1 MRRDLKFNGPGSMPL
16 PDPQAVINLIDTC
29 ARTIIMPRYR
39 QLADEHISE
48 KSPGDL
54 VTIADVES
62 EQFLEEV
69 LTGLEAGSCCVGE
82 EAAESNPD
90 VIKRLHGD
98 APVWVIDPLDGT
110 RNFAHGRAPFAVIV
124 AYCRGGETLMGWIHN
139 PVSGQTVWAGAGQGA
154 WNGNG
159 EKMRVAPAEPI
170 SAMKG
175 SLTKP
180 AADKMRKNKNA
191 ALYIKRVGCV
201 GQDYI
206 ELSRGALHFARY
218 AVALKPW
225 DHAAG
230 VLLHREAGGNSALVK
245 SGQSYA
251 PVLDP
256 EAARTDNEVLMLA
269 PDVETWGQLARA
281 IGDR

>member
-1 MRRDLKFNGPGSMPL
+1 MLL
-16 PDPQAVINLIDTC
+16 PDPDAVIQIIGEA
-29 ARTIIMPRYR
+29 ARTIILPRFR
-39 QLADEHISE
+39 QLTDEDISE

-62 EQFLEEV
+62 ERHLESA
-69 LTGLEAGSCCVGE
+69 LTGLILGSCCVGE
-82 EAAESNPD
+82 EAAEKDPEILN
-90 VIKRLHGD
+90 RLHGD

-110 RNFAHGRAPFAVIV
+110 RNFAHGRTPFAVIV
-124 AYCRGGETLMGWIHN
+124 AYCQGGETLMGWIHN
-139 PVSGQTVWAGAGQGA
+139 PVSGQTVWAEKGQGA
-154 WNGNG
+154 WNGKG
-159 EKMRVAPAEPI
+159 ERLRVAPGEAI
-170 SAMKG
+170 SSMKG

-180 AADKMRKNKNA
+180 AADKMRKKKNS
-191 ALYIKRVGCV
+191 ALYVTRIGCV

-230 VLLHREAGGNSALVK
+230 VLIHKESGGYSCLVR
-245 SGQSYA
+245 SGLPYT

-256 EAARTDNEVLMLA
+256 EAAKKSTETLMLS
-269 PDVETWGQLARA
+269 PDVETWEALASVLD
-281 IGDR
+281 DR